1 MAFNCDFNRL
11 TSLLGAPRY
20 INGTFSC
27 LYNKLL
33 TDCSDLWNCEINGKI
48 HITLNKNIA
57 ILPLVKF
64 TVFIMN
70 EFKIN
75 EILKNHHGFSKQN
88 IIDCQYDLIENGY
101 ADNAK
106 WKP

>member
-1 MAFNCDFNRL
+1 M
-11 TSLLGAPRY
+11 
-20 INGTFSC
+20 
-27 LYNKLL
+27 
-33 TDCSDLWNCEINGKI
+33 
-48 HITLNKNIA
+48 NKNIA

>member
-1 MAFNCDFNRL
+1 
-11 TSLLGAPRY
+11 
-20 INGTFSC
+20 
-27 LYNKLL
+27 
-33 TDCSDLWNCEINGKI
+33 
-48 HITLNKNIA
+48 
-57 ILPLVKF
+57 
-64 TVFIMN
+64 MN